1 MKNCLKCGHQRLSS
15 DQGSELEC
23 PKCGAIYAKVEAAL
37 AEKIRQ
43 QSEQPSN
50 KKTTTSTV
58 KTKKNNTY
66 LIFFVFTTIL
76 AVGYIVWNHQNTK
89 TKNES
94 EIKSESTALAP
105 AKTQE
110 MIEKES
116 VKNQLLSFYQQ
127 QLKDP
132 NSAQFRNVK
141 IAKIRE
147 NVNEP
152 KESYAICGEVNA
164 KNGFGGYTGFS
175 GFVVKS
181 MNSKLEIYNQEETLS
196 GLVWS
201 SLSSRIG
208 CTPTNSLSKAN

>member
-1 MKNCLKCGHQRLSS
+1 MKNCLKCGHQRLPS

-43 QSEQPSN
+43 QSKQPSL
-50 KKTTTSTV
+50 KKTTTV
-58 KTKKNNTY
+58 KAKKNNTY
-66 LIFFVFTTIL
+66 LVFFVFTTIL
-76 AVGYIVWNHQNTK
+76 AVGYIVWNLQHAK
-89 TKNES
+89 TKNDS
-94 EIKSESTALAP
+94 EIKSEPTALAP

-164 KNGFGGYTGFS
+164 KNGFGGYTGFK
-175 GFVVKS
+175 GFVVRNK
-181 MNSKLEIYNQEETLS
+181 NSQLEIYSQEDESFNGLS
-196 GLVWS
+196 WMALAP
-201 SLSSRIG
+201 RIG
-208 CTPTNSLSKAN
+208 CAPANSLSKVN